1 MSETEKNPNQPLK
14 VVLEKDDDYKII
26 CIDGVY
32 GELDP
37 NRGRLQF
44 FDDTIESDVNPD
56 LSLKP
61 KQIKRTLLFELR
73 MSPETWMNIAH
84 WMVDYSNMLNNWRE
98 KELDRMIN
106 EKISKRKK

>member
-1 MSETEKNPNQPLK
+1 MSETEKNQNQPLK
-14 VVLEKDDDYKII
+14 VVLEKADDYKLI

-44 FDDTIESDVNPD
+44 FNDTIESDVNSD

-61 KQIKRTLLFELR
+61 KQLKRTLLFELR
-73 MSPETWMNIAH
+73 MPPETWINIAQ
-84 WMVDYSNMLNNWRE
+84 WMVDYSKLLNNWRE
-98 KELDRMIN
+98 KELDRMID
-106 EKISKRKK
+106 EKNSKRKK

>member
-1 MSETEKNPNQPLK
+1 MSETEKNQNQPIK
-14 VVLEKDDDYKII
+14 VVMEKADDYKLI

-44 FDDTIESDVNPD
+44 FNDTIESDVNPD

-73 MSPETWMNIAH
+73 MSPETWRNIAH
-84 WMVDYSNMLNNWRE
+84 WMVDYSNILNNWRE
-98 KELDRMIN
+98 KELDRMID
-106 EKISKRKK
+106 EKNSKRKK